1 MEGHV
6 ENTGDYKCSV
16 IDNAHVLAYNCN
28 WHASPV
34 QADAFCISSVCTA
47 YGPGTSQLTGTGV
60 SVVLYFTA
68 IVCPS

>member
-1 MEGHV
+1 MI
-6 ENTGDYKCSV
+6 T
-16 IDNAHVLAYNCN
+16 NAQSLTMQMFLAYNCN